1 MRETERRAKA
11 GTPARAVKVVA
22 HPDQEAAL
30 LNAEEA
36 LEEAFGHGVRVR
48 TTRRGLRAELSFANL
63 DELLE
68 FARGIARD

>member
-11 GTPARAVKVVA
+11 AGDTRARVVA

-30 LNAEEA
+30 LRAEEA

-48 TTRRGLRAELSFANL
+48 AARRGIRAELRF
-63 DELLE
+63 DGIEELLE
-68 FARGIARD
+68 FARGIGRA